1 MRTFFMMTG
10 TLVGIGALTV
20 ILAFGKGANKKI
32 MKRVK
37 TFGPNAIML
46 IAGGGKDLPPPD
58 MKVTTLTVDD
68 ARAIR
73 ESVKGLA
80 MVSPMAWSFGV
91 GVSREGKLIKSRLW
105 GVEPSWHKAWRI
117 PAVQGEP
124 LSGDDVASMAR
135 TCLLGASVVREL
147 FGKEDPVGQY
157 VTVNKV
163 RLRVKGVLKPRGV
176 SPMGRDFDKYL
187 ILPITTAQRRVL
199 NITHVG
205 AIRIIVKDPK
215 TIPQTVKAVRAL
227 VHDRHRITP
236 PREDDFR
243 MITPLVIA
251 QLARGMS
258 GTLSKLLIALAA
270 LGLLV
275 GGVVMMN
282 ILMISVGE
290 RTREIG
296 LRRALGARA
305 GDIFHQFL
313 GEAMLVTF
321 SGMVLGLGA
330 GWGATAV
337 LCRLKKIPL
346 LPSWE
351 PFVLALAFSL
361 LVGLLFGVLPAKRA
375 AAKQPADALR

>member
-1 MRTFFMMTG
+1 MMTG

-68 ARAIR
+68 AEAIR
-73 ESVKGLA
+73 ESIPGLS

-91 GVSREGKLIKSRLW
+91 GLSREGRQVNSRLW

-117 PAVQGEP
+117 PVILGNPVTA
-124 LSGDDVASMAR
+124 DDVASMAR
-135 TCLLGASVVREL
+135 TCVIGTSVRREL
-147 FGKEDPVGQY
+147 FGKEDPLGKFI
-157 VTVNKV
+157 TVNKV
-163 RLRVKGVLKPRGV
+163 RLKVKGVLKPRGV
-176 SPMGRDFDKYL
+176 SPGGRDFDNYL
-187 ILPITTAQRRVL
+187 IVPITTAQRRVL

-215 TIPQTVKAVRAL
+215 TIPETVKSVRAFMRE
-227 VHDRHRITP
+227 RHRITP
-236 PREDDFR
+236 PKEDDFR
-243 MITPLVIA
+243 MITPLVISKLA
-251 QLARGMS
+251 QGVF
-258 GTLSKLLIALAA
+258 GTLSKLLMALAA

-282 ILMISVGE
+282 ILMISVNE

-305 GDIFHQFL
+305 GDIFQQFL
-313 GEAMLVTF
+313 AEAMAVTL
-321 SGMVLGLGA
+321 SGMVLGLGV
-330 GWGATAV
+330 GWGATAI
-337 LCRLKKIPL
+337 LCRLKQVPL

-351 PFVLALAFSL
+351 PFVLALAFAL
-361 LVGLLFGVLPAKRA
+361 LVGFLFGVLPARRA
-375 AAKQPADALR
+375 AAKRPADALR